1 MQQFLRLSRGVD
13 ALNEWIGA
21 RVIWLVLVMVLISA
35 GNAIVRKV
43 FNSSSNSLL
52 EIQWYLF
59 SAVFLLCA
67 GQTLLRNAHVRI
79 DVITSRFGPRVLA
92 WIDLLGTL
100 LFLFPVVSIIC
111 WLSWGW
117 FLDAWRSGEV
127 SASEGGLV
135 FWPARLLMP
144 VGFGLLFLQGVS
156 ELIKRAAFLS
166 GDLAA
171 PVATAD
177 GPSEEEAL
185 AEAIRKARGLKEGG
199 EQ

>member
-1 MQQFLRLSRGVD
+1 MQQILKFSRAVD
-13 ALNEWIGA
+13 ATNEWIA
-21 RVIWLVLVMVLISA
+21 RHVIWLVLVMVLISA
-35 GNAIVRKV
+35 GNAIVRKL
-43 FNSSSNSLL
+43 FNVSSNGLL

-92 WIDLLGTL
+92 WIDLLGTI
-100 LFLFPVVSIIC
+100 LFLFPAVGVIC
-111 WLSWGW
+111 WLSWDW

-135 FWPARLLMP
+135 FWPARLLIP

-156 ELIKRAAFLS
+156 ELIKRAAFLT
-166 GDLAA
+166 GHLAA
-171 PVATAD
+171 PVAVVE
-177 GPSEEEAL
+177 GPTEEEAL
-185 AEAIRKARGLKEGG
+185 AEAIRKARGLKEGDA
-199 EQ
+199 Q